1 MSTSRSSKSKDSN
14 NESNDNELPNYK
26 NYSRLLSTYYDDI
39 ANEIL
44 VLLSD
49 VDPSLRSIE
58 LLLPQC
64 KSIKPI
70 ISEDVKQLILK
81 ELKKGYNHSQ
91 AISMYGNYYKQLLKF
106 GIQLDACNDKILRN
120 LDKVQ
125 KDYHN
130 IILSLIII
138 TTRING

>member
-14 NESNDNELPNYK
+14 NESSDNELPNYK
-26 NYSRLLSTYYDDI
+26 NNSRLLSTYYNDI

-64 KSIKPI
+64 QSIKPI
-70 ISEDVKQLILK
+70 ISDDVKQLILK

-120 LDKVQ
+120 LDKV
-125 KDYHN
+125 
-130 IILSLIII
+130 
-138 TTRING
+138 

>member
-26 NYSRLLSTYYDDI
+26 NYSRLLSTYYNDI

-64 KSIKPI
+64 QSIKPI

-130 IILSLIII
+130 IILSLII
-138 TTRING
+138 

>member
-14 NESNDNELPNYK
+14 NESSDNELLPNYK

-64 KSIKPI
+64 QYIKPI

-130 IILSLIII
+130 IILSLII
-138 TTRING
+138 

>member
-64 KSIKPI
+64 QYIKPI

-130 IILSLIII
+130 IILSLII
-138 TTRING
+138 